1 MRRLWVAFLV
11 GALLVAA
18 AIWGGAKA
26 RAPGLVEL
34 AYVGFLMLFGAALL
48 AGVSKRGW
56 RRELLDRV
64 NGRKR

>member
-1 MRRLWVAFLV
+1 MRRLWVVLLV

-18 AIWGGAKA
+18 AVWGGAEA

-34 AYVGFLMLFGAALL
+34 VYVGFLMLFGAALL
-48 AGVSKRGW
+48 AGVSKRW
-56 RRELLDRV
+56 RRRELLNRV